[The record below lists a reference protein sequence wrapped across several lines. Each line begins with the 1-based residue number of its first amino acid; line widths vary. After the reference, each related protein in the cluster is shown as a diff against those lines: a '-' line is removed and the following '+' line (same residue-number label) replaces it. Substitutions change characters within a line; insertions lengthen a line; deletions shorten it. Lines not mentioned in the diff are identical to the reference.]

1 MQATEQ
7 QVRDVPTPVP
17 SGRWNPIGHGRF
29 LDEINGTVKE
39 MGLDVTDR
47 RYDLLDGGDKFFGT
61 YQIGGF
67 NQSHIPGEVG
77 FQIGFRGSINKTMAE
92 AVVFGTKVFVC
103 SNGMMSG
110 ERIISRKNTTNIL
123 TDLWMLVRN
132 ALRGFDVFRKAQTA
146 QYERLV
152 ATDLTD
158 AAAHDFIC
166 RCLQANKM
174 ITGQMVK
181 DIVDEWHAPSHD
193 FGDKTAWRLH
203 NAFTEVA
210 KPGFDR
216 NPITATARTVGLNS
230 MFARE
235 WATDETDENDPAVM
249 N

>member
-1 MQATEQ
+1 MKATEA
-7 QVRDVPTPVP
+7 QVRAVPTPDP
-17 SGRWNPIGHGRF
+17 TGRWHPIGHGRL
-29 LDEINGTVKE
+29 LDEINGAVEE

-61 YQIGGF
+61 YQIGDF
-67 NQSHIPGEVG
+67 RQAQIPGEVG

-92 AVVFGTKVFVC
+92 AVVFGTTVFIC

-132 ALRGFDVFRKAQTA
+132 ALSGFHAFRQAQTA
-146 QYERLV
+146 QYERLA
-152 ATDLTD
+152 ATNVTD
-158 AAAHDFIC
+158 AEAHDFIC
-166 RCLQANKM
+166 RCLRANKM
-174 ITGQMVK
+174 ITGQMVQ
-181 DIVDEWHAPSHD
+181 DIVKEWHDPSHD

-216 NPITATARTVGLNS
+216 NPITATQRTVGLNS

-235 WATDETDENDPAVM
+235 WTND